1 MDHLSTFFAMG
12 GYAAFVW
19 PAYGVAALVLVI
31 FAVDSWRRVKV
42 AEEALRRF
50 DGQQQTTARRVKA
63 GEIMKAGE
71 MKSEGAR
78 AGASARGMQEGRGT
92 PEGRAAQEDG
102 AAR

>member
-63 GEIMKAGE
+63 GE